1 MMVSSGDGSVE
12 GDIRL
17 MMVSPTP
24 RSLPQLGQKLS
35 VDDIGLSQC
44 GQFMKEAPFIALCS
58 VLLMGNATFLNQS
71 HCWLESNPRTV
82 FRARPLRKSRNQKKC
97 TKMISL

>member
-1 MMVSSGDGSVE
+1 MIVSSGDGSVEGGIRLLMMVSSRGDSAE

-44 GQFMKEAPFIALCS
+44 GQFMNEAPFVI
-58 VLLMGNATFLNQS
+58 
-71 HCWLESNPRTV
+71 
-82 FRARPLRKSRNQKKC
+82 
-97 TKMISL
+97 